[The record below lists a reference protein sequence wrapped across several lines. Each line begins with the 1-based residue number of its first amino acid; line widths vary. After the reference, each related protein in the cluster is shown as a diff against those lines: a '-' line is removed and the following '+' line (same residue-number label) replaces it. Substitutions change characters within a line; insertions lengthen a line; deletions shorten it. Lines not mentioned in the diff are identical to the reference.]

1 MEALKNYKNP
11 DNWNYV
17 IDFLRLNPGYHYGPL
32 EERAYVPDSPP
43 YQPNASPPYDPNS
56 PPYVP
61 NSPPEQSAAEG
72 VAQAEISI
80 PTETQS
86 ESNSTLTDIT
96 KLIEDQAKNEKSILT
111 VIEDETEPEKETEV
125 KKNIKLN

>member
-1 MEALKNYKNP
+1 M
-11 DNWNYV
+11 
-17 IDFLRLNPGYHYGPL
+17 
-32 EERAYVPDSPP
+32 
-43 YQPNASPPYDPNS
+43 
-56 PPYVP
+56 P